1 MRQLLTIFFFV
12 LNFALFAQQ
21 KGTIYGTIK
30 DEKGKVLDLVNVA
43 VYGTPGGTSSN
54 AKGYYELSVDANKDL
69 RIVISSIGYTSQYQ
83 NIRLSEGQRSLLNIT
98 LKTSSTDLNPF
109 TIESRIESE
118 KPGYTRISTKEASR
132 IPAVAGG
139 GVEALVKTQ
148 MGVSSSNELSSQYNV
163 RGGNYDENLI
173 YVNGIEIYR
182 PFLIRSGQQEG
193 LSFINSDL
201 VNNINFSAGGFEAI
215 YGDKMSSVLDIEYKE
230 PTEFAGSAQMSLLG
244 ASLHLENSF
253 NENRTSIL
261 FGARYKSNSYLLKSM
276 ETKGDYKPSFTDI
289 QGLLSH
295 KLNKNLDINLLVHYS
310 NNKFKLVPENR
321 ETSFGTIQDAVKLTI
336 YFDGQEIDKFNTL
349 TSAFYINWKANDN
362 NRYRFI
368 LSTFQSYESENYDIQ
383 GQYWLDDLET
393 DFGKDDFG
401 DVTFNRGV
409 GTFLEHARNR
419 LNANVSNAEI
429 KGSHRLNNH
438 HLDWGVKYQF
448 ELISDRV
455 DEWIINDSAG
465 YITPHH
471 PDNPGVDIPIGSINR
486 DLNVSSFFFS
496 ENSLASS
503 RLSAYV
509 QDTWKFDGDSSRFF
523 ITAGSRFQYWS
534 VNNQFLASPRVSA
547 YYKPVFYKSKTYRM
561 SVGLYHQPPFYR
573 EMRDLNGNI
582 NLNVKAQQSIHFVL
596 GYDASFK
603 AWDRPFKF
611 TSEVYYK
618 HLSNLIP
625 YEIDN
630 VRIRYY
636 AENSAKGYAGGIDMK
651 LIGEFVPGIDSWF
664 SLSIMQTKEDIFN
677 DFYYRYYDSN
687 GQEVRPSIVVI
698 PHDSAIF
705 YPGYIPRPTD
715 QRLNANIFFQDY
727 IPNNPMFKM
736 HLNLAFGT
744 GLPFGAP
751 GKAKHTHT
759 FRMPPYRRVD
769 IGFSAQLLSE
779 AGLTERSGYWKHIKS
794 AWVSLEIFN
803 LLQISN
809 TVSYIWISDINNN
822 KMPVPNYLTPRQL
835 NAKLIVEF

>member
-1 MRQLLTIFFFV
+1 
-12 LNFALFAQQ
+12 
-21 KGTIYGTIK
+21 
-30 DEKGKVLDLVNVA
+30 
-43 VYGTPGGTSSN
+43 
-54 AKGYYELSVDANKDL
+54 
-69 RIVISSIGYTSQYQ
+69 
-83 NIRLSEGQRSLLNIT
+83 
-98 LKTSSTDLNPF
+98 
-109 TIESRIESE
+109 
-118 KPGYTRISTKEASR
+118 
-132 IPAVAGG
+132 
-139 GVEALVKTQ
+139 
-148 MGVSSSNELSSQYNV
+148 
-163 RGGNYDENLI
+163 
-173 YVNGIEIYR
+173 
-182 PFLIRSGQQEG
+182 
-193 LSFINSDL
+193 
-201 VNNINFSAGGFEAI
+201 
-215 YGDKMSSVLDIEYKE
+215 
-230 PTEFAGSAQMSLLG
+230 
-244 ASLHLENSF
+244 
-253 NENRTSIL
+253 
-261 FGARYKSNSYLLKSM
+261 
-276 ETKGDYKPSFTDI
+276 
-289 QGLLSH
+289 
-295 KLNKNLDINLLVHYS
+295 
-310 NNKFKLVPENR
+310 
-321 ETSFGTIQDAVKLTI
+321 
-336 YFDGQEIDKFNTL
+336 
-349 TSAFYINWKANDN
+349 
-362 NRYRFI
+362 
-368 LSTFQSYESENYDIQ
+368 
-383 GQYWLDDLET
+383 
-393 DFGKDDFG
+393 
-401 DVTFNRGV
+401 
-409 GTFLEHARNR
+409 
-419 LNANVSNAEI
+419 
-429 KGSHRLNNH
+429 
-438 HLDWGVKYQF
+438 
-448 ELISDRV
+448 LISDRV